1 MITNVHSSSCNGP
14 AIFVRFQLNLNFF
27 DRFSNNTQISNFMK
41 IRPVEAE
48 LFHAD
53 GRAERRSDGRTD
65 GRTDR
70 QRETDTTKLIV
81 AFRNFANTPKN
92 ADFNKTSP
100 CTIKEHCE
108 QLSRQR
114 E

>member
-1 MITNVHSSSCNGP
+1 
-14 AIFVRFQLNLNFF
+14 
-27 DRFSNNTQISNFMK
+27 MK
-41 IRPVEAE
+41 VRPVEAE

-53 GRAERRSDGRTD
+53 GRADRRSDGRM
-65 GRTDR
+65 DR
-70 QRETDTTKLIV
+70 QTETDTTKLII
-81 AFRNFANTPKN
+81 AFRNFAKTPKN

-100 CTIKEHCE
+100 YTIKEHCE